1 MVVVAD
7 VAVVGVGI
15 VAVVVAVGVV
25 AAAVVVGV
33 VVGGVVAVVVVVVVE
48 SYFFL
53 INIIVDPLG
62 AWPPP
67 VYLTKL
73 MFSVLTCNKPL
84 TKR

>member
-1 MVVVAD
+1 MVVVA
-7 VAVVGVGI
+7 I
-15 VAVVVAVGVV
+15 VDISIDIIVIVVVIAIAIVSVTI
-25 AAAVVVGV
+25 
-33 VVGGVVAVVVVVVVE
+33 E

-53 INIIVDPLG
+53 INIIVEPG
-62 AWPPP
+62 VPWPPP